1 MFLDLVYSLPTFLVG
16 AIIVALSV
24 GGSIAGL
31 VVFHRYVSIEVRRAH
46 NDVAGF
52 IISVVGVIY
61 AVLLAFIA
69 VAVWAD
75 FNKAEGIVERE
86 ASLAGDI
93 FVDALNT
100 PEPAGGEI
108 RRHLREYVDLVV
120 HDEWPALRANK
131 RSERAAAALRELRKA
146 VFRSVD
152 RGPVFQEILDRLNS
166 LYDARRERLFE
177 ANQGLQSIAWFVVIV
192 GGVLTVAFT
201 YFFGAP
207 SLRLHMAMTGVLAA
221 SIALVIIL
229 IVAFDYPFRG
239 AASVTS
245 EPFVNV
251 LRDMNG
257 PNGSADAPAILS
269 IPRGD

>member
-1 MFLDLVYSLPTFLVG
+1 MLVDVVYSLPTFLVG
-16 AIIVALSV
+16 VIIVARSV
-24 GGSIAGL
+24 AGSIAGL
-31 VVFHRYVSIEVRRAH
+31 VIFHRYVSIDVRRAH

-100 PEPAGGEI
+100 PDPVGGEI
-108 RRHLREYVDLVV
+108 RQHLRDYVELVV
-120 HDEWPALRANK
+120 QDEWPALKAGKISLRAQ
-131 RSERAAAALRELRKA
+131 AALRKLHEA
-146 VFRSVD
+146 VFRSAD
-152 RGPVFQEILDRLNS
+152 RGPVFQEILGRLNS
-166 LYDARRERLFE
+166 LYDARRQRLFE
-177 ANQGLQSIAWFVVIV
+177 ANQGMQSVAWFVVIV
-192 GGVLTVAFT
+192 GGVLTVGFT

-207 SLRLHMAMTGVLAA
+207 SRGLHLAMTGVLAA

-229 IVAFDYPFRG
+229 IIAFDYPFRG
-239 AASVTS
+239 GTS
-245 EPFVNV
+245 ITSDPFVRV
-251 LRDMNG
+251 LQDMKD
-257 PNGSADAPAILS
+257 SASA
-269 IPRGD
+269 R

>member
-1 MFLDLVYSLPTFLVG
+1 MVVDLVYSLPTFLVG
-16 AIIVALSV
+16 AIIVAVSV
-24 GGSIAGL
+24 AGSVAGL
-31 VVFHRYVSIEVRRAH
+31 VVFHRYVSIDVRRAH

-75 FNKAEGIVERE
+75 FNKTEGIVERE

-93 FVDALNT
+93 FVDALDT
-100 PEPAGGEI
+100 PEPVGGEI
-108 RRHLREYVDLVV
+108 RRHLREYVDRVV
-120 HDEWPALRANK
+120 HDEWPALRAHE
-131 RSERAAAALRELRKA
+131 RSDRAAAALRELRTA

-166 LYDARRERLFE
+166 LYDARRERLFQ
-177 ANQGLQSIAWFVVIV
+177 ANQGLQAIAWFVVIV

-201 YFFGAP
+201 YLFGAP
-207 SLRLHMAMTGVLAA
+207 NLRLHLAMTGVLAA

-245 EPFVNV
+245 EPFANV
-251 LRDMNG
+251 LRDMDG
-257 PNGSADAPAILS
+257 PNGSADAPAMRS
-269 IPRGD
+269 VPRGG